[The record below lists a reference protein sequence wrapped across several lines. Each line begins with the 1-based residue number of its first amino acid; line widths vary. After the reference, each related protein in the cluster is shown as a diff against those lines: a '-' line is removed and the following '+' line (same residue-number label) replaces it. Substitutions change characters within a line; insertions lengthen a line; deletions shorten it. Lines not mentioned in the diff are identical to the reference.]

1 MSTNTGPFVHN
12 GKPHLP
18 IPKGI
23 YLTLHLIYYM
33 IKIWWIK
40 KGRYVVGCTDVM
52 VGPSIADGSYFR
64 IFYPTDI
71 ATDKIFV
78 DI

>member
-1 MSTNTGPFVHN
+1 MN
-12 GKPHLP
+12 
-18 IPKGI
+18 
-23 YLTLHLIYYM
+23 
-33 IKIWWIK
+33 K

-64 IFYPTDI
+64 LFYPTDI